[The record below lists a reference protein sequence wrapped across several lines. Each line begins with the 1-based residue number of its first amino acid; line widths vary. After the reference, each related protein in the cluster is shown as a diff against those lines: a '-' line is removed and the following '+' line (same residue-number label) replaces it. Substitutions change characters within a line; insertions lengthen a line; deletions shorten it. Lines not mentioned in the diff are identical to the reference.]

1 MSDQTDRPIT
11 ELLRGSRVLTPEDS
25 LQRAVGLLRASGLP
39 ALPVIQGSR
48 VVGMLSEADALDH
61 MVRNGQEQPTNVGE
75 AMKPDQVYANKYM
88 SRGQV
93 ADIMATSG
101 AAVLPVI
108 DEYGTYQGLVTR
120 ADVIGSMCDA
130 LRPPSPAGMATPLGV
145 HLTTGAVRSGPGAP
159 GLFLTGLSLFG
170 LMYSA
175 SLVAVGLA
183 FLVDK
188 VSGIPII
195 AMLESPPIGT
205 FNVLDLPR
213 YLTVGAS
220 VVLMM
225 IFLRLSPLSGYHAA
239 EHMVVHAIEIGEPL
253 EPELVRQM
261 PRAHQ
266 RCGTNLLAAAAIL
279 MLLSTQFSTSTTI
292 MIGLVVVVLGWR
304 TIGGYLQYYVTTR
317 PPSEKQLLNGIKAGK
332 ELIEQH
338 RKEPNRIPT
347 SRERILN
354 MGFLQTAAGL
364 MVGYGIDH
372 FIQVLTGFSPIA
384 FLALP
389 M

>member
-1 MSDQTDRPIT
+1 M
-11 ELLRGSRVLTPEDS
+11 
-25 LQRAVGLLRASGLP
+25 
-39 ALPVIQGSR
+39 
-48 VVGMLSEADALDH
+48 
-61 MVRNGQEQPTNVGE
+61 
-75 AMKPDQVYANKYM
+75 
-88 SRGQV
+88 
-93 ADIMATSG
+93 
-101 AAVLPVI
+101 
-108 DEYGTYQGLVTR
+108 
-120 ADVIGSMCDA
+120 
-130 LRPPSPAGMATPLGV
+130 
-145 HLTTGAVRSGPGAP
+145 
-159 GLFLTGLSLFG
+159 FLTGLSLFG